1 MYIFVE
7 NISNIISVFIS
18 GDDILNQQIPF
29 QNMYKREPYQNKNKQ
44 NCTAKIATLSRIP
57 KICKFN
63 RQQY

>member
-29 QNMYKREPYQNKNKQ
+29 QNMYKREPYLNKNKQ
-44 NCTAKIATLSRIP
+44 NFTAEIATLPR
-57 KICKFN
+57 
-63 RQQY
+63 